1 MNDRGARVAA
11 GLVHVYTSIGAV
23 LALLMVH
30 YSYRGD
36 VRAVLWL
43 FLAAMIVDGT
53 DGFLARHFDVK
64 TVMPGFDGALLDNI
78 VDYITYAFAPML
90 LLWANGYLPAGV
102 FGGVCA
108 AVPVLASCYQFCR
121 SDAKTDDHLFLGF
134 PSYWNIVAFY
144 VIVGGFGTTATAVTL
159 GIFSV
164 LVFVPIKYLY
174 PSRTNQLWHLNMTLA
189 TLWLAAFAVI
199 VAQLPGPDD
208 LLVAVSLVYPVYYTV
223 VSLWLTARSNRRGQ
237 PTASTRLS
245 TSTGEG

>member
-1 MNDRGARVAA
+1 MTDGGARVAA
-11 GLVHVYTSIGAV
+11 GLVHAYTSIGAV

-30 YSYRGD
+30 FSYQGD

-43 FLAAMIVDGT
+43 FLAAMVVDGT

-64 TVMPGFDGALLDNI
+64 NVMPGFDGALLDNI
-78 VDYITYAFAPML
+78 VDYITYAFAPMI
-90 LLWANGYLPAGV
+90 LLWANGYLPSGA

-121 SDAKTDDHLFLGF
+121 SDAKTDDHFFLGF

-144 VIVGGFGTTATAVTL
+144 VIVAGFGTTATAVTL

-174 PSRTNQLWHLNMTLA
+174 PSRTNTLWHLNMTLA

-199 VAQLPGPDD
+199 TAQLPKADD
-208 LLVAVSLVYPVYYTV
+208 VLVAVSLIYPVYYTV
-223 VSLWLTARSNRRGQ
+223 VSLWLTFSARARE
-237 PTASTRLS
+237 PASA
-245 TSTGEG
+245 